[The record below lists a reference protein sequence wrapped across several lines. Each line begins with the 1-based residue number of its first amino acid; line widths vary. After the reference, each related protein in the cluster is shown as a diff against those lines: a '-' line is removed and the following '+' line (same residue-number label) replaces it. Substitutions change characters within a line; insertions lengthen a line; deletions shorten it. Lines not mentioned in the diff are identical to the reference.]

1 MKLVLSSSTAQAI
14 SKAVTNKNSADKLF
28 SKAVD
33 ALYADGIKP
42 ENMFAPKDKEA
53 DRSFY
58 ASLEKAVVAG
68 FTASIQSLLLKDTKT
83 LNEDKKSEKRYW
95 QQRIGSGI
103 KDFRNALQRRI
114 DKANAEANG
123 EAQTSTASW
132 ESVKR
137 KVLADMIKQAKGK
150 ESTTIKDLPK
160 FISDLESALA
170 RIPAN
175 A

>member
-1 MKLVLSSSTAQAI
+1 MKLVLKTETA
-14 SKAVTNKNSADKLF
+14 KNIKTFVEKGRSADDAKV
-28 SKAVD
+28 KAID

-42 ENMFAPKDKEA
+42 EHMLAPKDKEA

-58 ASLEKAVVAG
+58 ASLETAVVAG
-68 FTASIQSLLLKDTKT
+68 FTATNQALLKKDVKT
-83 LNEDKKSEKRYW
+83 LNEKQKGERRYW
-95 QQRIGSGI
+95 QQQIASKI
-103 KDFRNALQRRI
+103 KDMRNALQRRI

-123 EAQTSTASW
+123 DAQTNSASW

-137 KVLADMIKQAKGK
+137 KDLAKIISQAKSK
-150 ESTTIKDLPK
+150 ESTTIKDLAK
-160 FISDLESALA
+160 FIQDLESALA